1 MLCAPPK
8 QEGLNR
14 YEGAGFGGAM
24 AGLLG
29 THGASRGSQEEKLF
43 YKIGEVSKITGLP
56 SYVLRFWES
65 EFEFLRPQKSR
76 GHQRVYTQKDVEMLL
91 QIKRMRYEQ
100 GFTIEGLR
108 RRWNTRQGTK
118 ERKPSRAAGDVLRRL
133 RQELNEM
140 LKVLDD
146 HA

>member
-1 MLCAPPK
+1 
-8 QEGLNR
+8 
-14 YEGAGFGGAM
+14 M

-29 THGASRGSQEEKLF
+29 THGAPRGSHEEKLF

-76 GHQRVYTQKDVEMLL
+76 GQQRVYTQKDVEILL

-100 GFTIEGLR
+100 GFTIKGLR

-118 ERKPSRAAGDVLRRL
+118 ERKPSRAAGEVVRRL

>member
-1 MLCAPPK
+1 
-8 QEGLNR
+8 
-14 YEGAGFGGAM
+14 M

-29 THGASRGSQEEKLF
+29 AHGAPRGSQEEKLF

-65 EFEFLRPQKSR
+65 EFQFLRPQKSR
-76 GHQRVYTQKDVEMLL
+76 GQQRVYTQKDVEILL

-100 GFTIEGLR
+100 GFTIQGLR

-118 ERKPSRAAGDVLRRL
+118 ERKPSRASTDVVRRL